1 MEGLNDAEIV
11 ELQAEHWIPTEQPAA
26 MRAAIED
33 WLARRR
39 APGTAA

>member
-1 MEGLNDAEIV
+1 MEKLADAEI
-11 ELQAEHWIPTEQPAA
+11 LGLPAEHWIPTEQPEA